1 MGLNPQG
8 RDQTQE
14 YQGIAGP
21 LCLFP
26 AWPLRPQSWR
36 RGQHPATENNVPF
49 TPCSVWMGSAG
60 SVPAIP
66 RRAFASPDG
75 FVHSS
80 GHGWGA
86 FALGDASR
94 LVVTGSRALS
104 PAQALRERKIA
115 VGFWP
120 VKTDTIAHYFVLTI
134 FSNT

>member
-1 MGLNPQG
+1 MTRFLLRQQKLRITFGAPSSPPVVCPQRKAATARWLGAVVGLNPQG

-26 AWPLRPQSWR
+26 AWALSPQSWR
-36 RGQHPATENNVPF
+36 HGQHPATENNVPF
-49 TPCSVWMGSAG
+49 TPCSVWL
-60 SVPAIP
+60 VLTAIL
-66 RRAFASPDG
+66 RGAFVSPDG

-94 LVVTGSRALS
+94 LVVTGS
-104 PAQALRERKIA
+104 
-115 VGFWP
+115 
-120 VKTDTIAHYFVLTI
+120 
-134 FSNT
+134 